1 MPHIHDKVVRMFQ
14 KKFRD
19 EKITAESRMGVDF
32 EADSLD
38 KLEIVMDL
46 EDKFRISIPEKRG
59 QRVKTVQD
67 AIEVVRTCL

>member
-14 KKFRD
+14 KKFKD
-19 EKITAESRMGVDF
+19 DKITADSRIGVDF

-46 EDKFRISIPEKRG
+46 EDKFLIVISEKRG
-59 QRVKTVQD
+59 QRVKTVKD
-67 AIEVVRTCL
+67 AIEIVKTCL

>member
-1 MPHIHDKVVRMFQ
+1 
-14 KKFRD
+14 
-19 EKITAESRMGVDF
+19 VDF

-46 EDKFRISIPEKRG
+46 EDKFLIVIPEKRG